1 MNTINYYT
9 VQEVADLLN
18 LSNLT
23 IRRHIQAGKIPGF
36 YKIGRKWRLDK
47 IDYEKF
53 IKEVK
58 QSKQSTKYAK

>member
-1 MNTINYYT
+1 MAIINYYT

-47 IDYEKF
+47 TDYEIF
-53 IKEVK
+53 I
-58 QSKQSTKYAK
+58 TNAKNLNK